1 MVLFVSYRRTLT
13 DMKRRKNTKPG
24 ENGPKSQVK
33 KRTEADSGASLSKKL
48 KEKIEVKT
56 SEPGEQ

>member
-1 MVLFVSYRRTLT
+1 
-13 DMKRRKNTKPG
+13 MKRRKNTKPG

-56 SEPGEQ
+56 SEPGEQY